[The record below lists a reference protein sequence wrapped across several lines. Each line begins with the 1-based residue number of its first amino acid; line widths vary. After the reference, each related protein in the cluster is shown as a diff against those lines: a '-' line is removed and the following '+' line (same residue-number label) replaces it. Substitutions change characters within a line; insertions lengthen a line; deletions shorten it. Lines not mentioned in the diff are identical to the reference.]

1 MADSALIKGL
11 KKIKRGA
18 DTRNALRIIREFESR
33 PVHDVL
39 KVGFIVQMPE
49 IWHVQQPIYKLMC
62 KDERFEPWLIILPV
76 YNIRKKSFE
85 DNISDYF
92 VNECLNGNKIAAIK
106 DGNWSD
112 LDLDSFDYVFVQ
124 RPFSEYFPGHLKSWE
139 IVRHTRLCYIT
150 YATHEFEDNDEYP
163 NDFFK
168 DVYLGFHEDESVAD
182 MLNAKYSKGTHKRF
196 YSVGYTS
203 YEKGLALDKECIY
216 KRVLWAPR
224 WSTDSV
230 VGGSHF
236 LDYYKQLGAFNW
248 DAGSLVVRPHP
259 LMWDNFIKKGIV
271 TEEEKDKILSD
282 WRENGI
288 KTDANTSILDT
299 YNETDILISDISS
312 VIPMFFMT
320 GKPVIYCPFEC
331 EYTASFK
338 KILPGLYQVRDWNE
352 LSDTIN
358 RLLSGDDPLRQ
369 ERERILNDHFMKYN
383 HSSEAIVEQIFKNS
397 LEHKK
402 E

>member
-11 KKIKRGA
+11 KTIKRGA
-18 DTRNALRIIREFESR
+18 DTRNALRLIRGFESR
-33 PVHDVL
+33 PVHDVI

-62 KDERFEPWLIILPV
+62 EDGRFDPWLIIMPP
-76 YNIRKKSFE
+76 YNIRNKSFE
-85 DNISDYF
+85 DNISGYF
-92 VNECLNGNKIAAIK
+92 VNECINGNRIEAIK
-106 DGNWSD
+106 DGQWCD
-112 LDLDSFDYVFVQ
+112 LVLDDFDYVFVQ
-124 RPFSEYFPGHLKSWE
+124 RPFSEYYPSHLKSWE

-203 YEKGLALDKECIY
+203 YEKGLSLDKECRY

-236 LDYYKQLGAFNW
+236 LDYYKQMGKFDSN
-248 DAGSLVVRPHP
+248 AGLLTVRPHP
-259 LMWDNFIKKGIV
+259 LMWDNFIKKGII

-282 WRENGI
+282 WNANGI
-288 KTDANTSILDT
+288 KTDKNPSILDT
-299 YNETDILISDISS
+299 FNETDILISDISS

-331 EYTASFK
+331 EYTPSFK
-338 KILPGLYQVRDWNE
+338 KILPGLYQARDWNE

-358 RLLSGDDPLRQ
+358 RLLNGDDPLEK
-369 ERERILNDHFMKYN
+369 ERGRILNEHFMKYV
-383 HSSEAIVEQIFKNS
+383 HSSEAIVEQIYNNS